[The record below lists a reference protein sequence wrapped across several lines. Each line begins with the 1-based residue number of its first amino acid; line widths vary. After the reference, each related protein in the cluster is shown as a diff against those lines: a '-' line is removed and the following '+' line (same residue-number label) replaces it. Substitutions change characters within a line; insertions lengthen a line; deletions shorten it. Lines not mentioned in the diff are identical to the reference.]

1 MGHVADVL
9 GISEHVARKHYAKWN
24 WQRQEQ
30 VRKIMS
36 VIQREPQSEPEKPST
51 SMLHG
56 QPSRV
61 N

>member
-9 GISEHVARKHYAKWN
+9 GISEHVARKHYAKWS

-30 VRKIMS
+30 IRKIMS
-36 VIQREPQSEPEKPST
+36 VIQREPQPESEKSGT
-51 SMLHG
+51 SMVHG
-56 QPSRV
+56 QSSRV